1 MLVVISQLRAQTLAH
16 LWLHLWLVLV
26 LRLLRVAS
34 PLTEHRLLLVCELK
48 RGLLVEI
55 VVLGAGG
62 HSCLL
67 LVDLRE

>member
-34 PLTEHRLLLVCELK
+34 PLTEH
-48 RGLLVEI
+48 
-55 VVLGAGG
+55 
-62 HSCLL
+62 
-67 LVDLRE
+67 